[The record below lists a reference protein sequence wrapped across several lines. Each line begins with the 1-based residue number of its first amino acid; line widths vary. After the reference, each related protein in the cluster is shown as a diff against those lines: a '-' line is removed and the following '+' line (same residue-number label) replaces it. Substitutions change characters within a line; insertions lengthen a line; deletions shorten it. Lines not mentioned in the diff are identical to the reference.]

1 MIIDVSHH
9 NGIIEWSKAG
19 KHIEYAIL
27 RCGYGTNT
35 TQHDDKQFN
44 YNATQCEKY
53 GIPYGVY
60 LYSYATSIHQCNSE
74 IDHILRCVK
83 NRKIVLPLY
92 YDIEENTTFANGQP
106 KTFAQLFLYRIRQA
120 GYKAGLYSNDVNY
133 RGYFNEL
140 NPDSAWVARYSG
152 TPPKSNYNI
161 WQYTSKGTI
170 PGIKGKVDI
179 SITDF
184 PIGYMESYYTSI
196 VDSVLANEYGT
207 GIHRKNALYS
217 EGINYWYIQNLVNK
231 RLRRG

>member
-9 NGIIEWSKAG
+9 NGEIEWSKTG
-19 KHIEYAIL
+19 KHIDYAIL

-35 TQHDDKQFN
+35 NQQDDKTFN

-60 LYSYATSIHQCNSE
+60 IYSYATTIHQCHSE

-92 YDIEENTTFANGQP
+92 YDIEEQSTFTNGAPRTFAS
-106 KTFAQLFLYRIRQA
+106 LFLYRVRQA

-140 NPDSAWVARYSG
+140 RPDSAWVARYSDNE
-152 TPPKSNYNI
+152 PKSNYDI
-161 WQYTSKGTI
+161 WQYTSRGSV
-170 PGIKGKVDI
+170 PGITGSVDLSVRKDPLGFI
-179 SITDF
+179 NLTYD
-184 PIGYMESYYTSI
+184 SI
-196 VDSVLANEYGT
+196 VDDVLANNYGT
-207 GIHRKNALYS
+207 GIHRKNALYNI
-217 EGINYWYIQNLVNK
+217 GINYWYIQNLVNK
-231 RLRRG
+231 RLRGE